1 MKLIIKNLKQ
11 VPHNVEVPSDKI
23 TVKELK
29 QEIEK
34 AHGFDADHLKL
45 LYNGIVL
52 DDSKTLE
59 SYDIKEE
66 FVLIMMNTK
75 AKVQNVPKETEKKE
89 EPQTQSNQPKQEE
102 PKPKPAE
109 KDYTEQINNLA
120 DMGYPR
126 SEAEAAVKAARGNIE
141 LAVEFLTNGIPAN
154 LPNIPDEGGE
164 SNQNDLSHIA
174 SIIKV
179 LCQNRPEALQSILM
193 NIQNNDPE
201 LFERI
206 KENEAEFKNLLQ
218 GEPTQNDIRI
228 FQQFSQNMGLGIPG
242 MGGMS
247 GGIPGMGSMGNM
259 GGQARHP
266 PGTIMITKEE
276 SEAMKRLKELGG
288 FSDAETLQALRACEG
303 NEELAANFLLESKFN
318 DINFQVMEQPI
329 QNPPKNEEKK
339 EEEKKE
345 EKKEEEK
352 KEEEK
357 KEDNP

>member
-11 VPHNVEVPSDKI
+11 VPHNVEIPSDQI

-34 AHGFDADHLKL
+34 EHGFDANHLKL

-59 SYDIKEE
+59 SYEIKEE
-66 FVLIMMNTK
+66 YVLIMMNTK
-75 AKVQNVPKETEKKE
+75 AKVQNVPKENPKKE
-89 EPQTQSNQPKQEE
+89 ESQTEQSEPKQEE
-102 PKPKPAE
+102 QKPKPSE

-141 LAVEFLTNGIPAN
+141 LAIEFLTNGIPAN
-154 LPNIPDEGGE
+154 LPNVLEEGGE
-164 SNQNDLSHIA
+164 SSQNDLSHIA

-179 LCQNRPEALQSILM
+179 LCHNRPEALQTILM

-206 KENEAEFKNLLQ
+206 KENETEFKNLLQ
-218 GEPTQNDIRI
+218 GEPTPNDLRI

-247 GGIPGMGSMGNM
+247 GGVPGMGSLGNL
-259 GGQARHP
+259 GGQPRHP

-318 DINFQVMEQPI
+318 DINFQVMPQSN

-339 EEEKKE
+339 EEKKEEKNE

-352 KEEEK
+352 K
-357 KEDNP
+357 DNP

>member
-59 SYDIKEE
+59 SYEIKEE

-345 EKKEEEK
+345 E
-352 KEEEK
+352 
-357 KEDNP
+357 